1 MDGWMDGWMDGEVL
15 IIGKVV
21 GWSGGIPKGL
31 TSGPGAALVGESR
44 SLFFSTHFREGLR
57 SVFFDFLC
65 IFEGFGKPKRMP
77 KPIFQPFFFDAFL
90 ECVFASILGG
100 FLEPR
105 NLTNQQ
111 KPLFFS
117 MVFVNFH

>member
-21 GWSGGIPKGL
+21 GWSGGVPKGL
-31 TSGPGAALVGESR
+31 SSGGSRAWSVISGAC
-44 SLFFSTHFREGLR
+44 FFRLIFERASGAF
-57 SVFFDFLC
+57 FFDFLC
-65 IFEGFGKPKRMP
+65 ILEGFGKPKRRP
-77 KPIFQPFFFDAFL
+77 KSIFQPFFFDAFF

-105 NLTNQQ
+105 NLTNQ
-111 KPLFFS
+111 
-117 MVFVNFH
+117 